1 MKRTKKAF
9 QLLKTTTYGK
19 SLIPAFII
27 FLLMAVLS
35 LPVYANETQEGE
47 SDSAV
52 FYTVT
57 GIENSEQLANLLPFE
72 MVRRSSQNTEPLFY
86 HVYNNGLLTVNATIE
101 DNEGNITN
109 QTLPVSWSCWDNS
122 TTITNTTV
130 CGEYIETGTIQLPDA
145 SYTWSDGVLSE
156 LSLLVRVY
164 DPIEPVEIVAL
175 EEVWNE
181 FSTAFSLEQNSSMD
195 DLLASSPLQTTWPC
209 YDAMGNEYLCPVIY
223 NTDAVIEDTVGIYEI
238 TATFE
243 TPLNCRFSDSLTV
256 PSYSMPVTVQASGQP
271 RLDLSYISPN
281 YEYILFP
288 WITSGIN
295 LDTIEVWLSENDGEW
310 RMLEPGDE
318 VFIHST
324 MLDLY
329 AWYLNEGSTYRIQ
342 VDYEGGQTGIASFT
356 YGWDILSDKEYIEGD
371 RDGGDTNGNAPIT
384 PPESSEPTA
393 PEPSVPEVNVP
404 TVPEPTVPEVNVP
417 TVPEPTVPEVTVP
430 TKPEVTE
437 PEPTV
442 PTEPDSTEP
451 EITEPEPTVPTEPDS
466 TEPEVAE
473 PEPTVPTEP
482 EVTEPESTEPETT
495 EPEVAEPEPTVPTEP
510 EVTEPEPME
519 PQPPTNEFPKEP
531 YLLGSEMN
539 AMLESL
545 DTALF
550 SNGSISLNIPA
561 DSIASLDLSST
572 DRILVTVLPHGNN
585 GFSVSISKN
594 DVDVT
599 NVSSMQISLP
609 YEPAKNTVPV
619 LFSENGNKIASGDYV
634 TETGLVTFTIH
645 ETGTFY
651 IQDEPVPLQATIADN
666 TSPSILIAIAVTVII
681 CFIIISILLFTNK
694 RKYIPYLL
702 TLLAASGLCVSLYL
716 WNNKYTHDGIQ
727 PSQGQ
732 LSATEANL
740 EKISFLI
747 RDWEF
752 YPDQLLT
759 PDTYPGE
766 RMVYTAIGDYTRFDG
781 LGTRTSPHGYGSYAL
796 HMDLP
801 KATLAY
807 ALELP
812 EIYSAYK
819 LYINGKLITSVGN
832 PQPDSYTPATQ
843 AKIVTF
849 EAGGHVDILLAVSD
863 YSHFYSG
870 MVYPPVFGTFSK
882 VESLHNIRLAI
893 TLIVCTIGLLF
904 SLLYIYFGIS
914 MKQKAPFLFAALCF
928 IMFLTPLFPI
938 IHSLWELPVFP
949 WYALELICIY
959 LMMFLVILLHNRLC
973 DTGYY
978 CRRISTAISAVFC
991 LLAGC
996 YGFFSAYLT
1005 VPVMQLFS
1013 RCLFVYKLAFAAY
1026 LLISAGASIK
1036 RLNNT
1041 SRPLFFASIAYA
1053 TVFVWDRILPTFE
1066 PIFFGWFMDW
1076 GSLII
1081 VCSIGY
1087 TLWRDLTNAYINKL
1101 AFEEENHQFK
1111 KQLAMQEVYHRELS
1125 GQLEERRKMTH
1136 DFRQQLH
1143 TISGFVEQ
1151 LKISATQDAPLEE
1164 LQKYLDTLT
1173 AHTATHSPMIAGVFS
1188 QNTAVDVLLQYY
1200 YFCAKEHDIHIDIRF
1215 CLPQQPLLSDV
1226 ELCTALGNLLENAV
1240 DACNRMPA
1248 MNDSGSGKT
1257 ITISSRETDGQW
1269 FVLVENTYD
1278 GIFLK
1283 KNNRFLSRKDTHS
1296 KRFGIGLESVKD
1308 IINKHNGSLDIYPKE
1323 NVFGVGITLPLK

>member
-9 QLLKTTTYGK
+9 QLLKTTAYGK

-35 LPVYANETQEGE
+35 LPVYADETQEGE

-86 HVYNNGLLTVNATIE
+86 HVYNNGLLTVNATIK
-101 DNEGNITN
+101 DSEGNITN

-145 SYTWSDGVLSE
+145 SYTWGDGVLSE

-164 DPIEPVEIVAL
+164 DPTEPVEIVAL

-243 TPLNCRFSDSLTV
+243 APLNCRFSDSLTV
-256 PSYSMPVTVQASGQP
+256 PSYSMPVTVQALGQP

-310 RMLEPGDE
+310 RMLEPDDE

-324 MLDLY
+324 VLDLY

-430 TKPEVTE
+430 TEPEVTE

-442 PTEPDSTEP
+442 PTEPASTEP
-451 EITEPEPTVPTEPDS
+451 EP
-466 TEPEVAE
+466 A
-473 PEPTVPTEP
+473 VPTEP
-482 EVTEPESTEPETT
+482 EVT
-495 EPEVAEPEPTVPTEP
+495 EPEPTVPTEP
-510 EVTEPEPME
+510 EVTEPEPTVPTE
-519 PQPPTNEFPKEP
+519 PESTEPEVAEPESTEPAVPTDPEPTEPETSEP

-539 AMLESL
+539 TMLETS

-572 DRILVTVLPHGNN
+572 DRILVTILPHGNN
-585 GFSVSISKN
+585 GFSVSIFKN
-594 DVDVT
+594 DVAVT
-599 NVSSMQISLP
+599 KVSTMQISLP

-651 IQDEPVPLQATIADN
+651 IQDEAVPLQAAIADN
-666 TSPSILIAIAVTVII
+666 TSPSMLIALVVTAIIFFAIIA
-681 CFIIISILLFTNK
+681 ILLITNK

-732 LSATEANL
+732 LSVTEANL
-740 EKISFLI
+740 EKTSFLI

-766 RMVYTAIGDYTRFDG
+766 RMVYTAIGDRTRFDG

-796 HMDLP
+796 HINLP
-801 KATLAY
+801 KDTQTY

-812 EIYSAYK
+812 EIYSAYR

-832 PQPDSYTPATQ
+832 PLPDSYTPATQ

-849 EAGGHVDILLAVSD
+849 EAGGQADILLAVSD

-870 MVYPPVFGTFSK
+870 MVYPPAFGTFSE
-882 VESLHNIRLAI
+882 VNSLHNMRLAV
-893 TLIVCTIGLLF
+893 TLIACTIGLLF
-904 SLLYIYFGIS
+904 SLFYIYFGIN

-959 LMMFLVILLHNRLC
+959 LIMFFVILLHNRLC

-978 CRRISTAISAVFC
+978 CRRISTAISAGFC
-991 LLAGC
+991 LVAGC
-996 YGFFSAYLT
+996 YGLFSAYLT
-1005 VPVMQLFS
+1005 VPVMQLYS
-1013 RCLFVYKLAFAAY
+1013 RCLFIYKLAFAAY
-1026 LLISAGASIK
+1026 LLISAGLSLK
-1036 RLNNT
+1036 RLNQIAK
-1041 SRPLFFASIAYA
+1041 PLFFAEIAYA
-1053 TVFVWDRILPTFE
+1053 VVFIWDRILPTFE

-1076 GSLII
+1076 GSLMI
-1081 VCSIGY
+1081 VCAIGY
-1087 TLWRDLTNAYINKL
+1087 TLWRDLTSVYMNKL
-1101 AFEEENHQFK
+1101 AFEEENHQYK
-1111 KQLAMQEVYHRELS
+1111 KQLAMQEVYQKELN
-1125 GQLEERRKMTH
+1125 GQLEERRRMTH
-1136 DFRQQLH
+1136 DFRQQIY

-1151 LKISATQDAPLEE
+1151 LKNSSSKETSLTQLE
-1164 LQKYLDTLT
+1164 KYLNSLT
-1173 AHTATHSPMIAGVFS
+1173 AHTTTHSNMITGAFS

-1200 YFCAKEHDIHIDIRF
+1200 YFCAKEHNIHMDIRF
-1215 CLPQQPLLSDV
+1215 CLPQSPILSDV
-1226 ELCTALGNLLENAV
+1226 ELCTVLGNLLENAV
-1240 DACNRMPA
+1240 DACNRMPDLA
-1248 MNDSGSGKT
+1248 ESDSQKRISL
-1257 ITISSRETDGQW
+1257 SSRETEGQW
-1269 FVLVENTYD
+1269 FVFVENTYD
-1278 GIFLK
+1278 GIVQK
-1283 KNNRFLSRKDTHS
+1283 KNNRFLSRKDANS
-1296 KRFGIGLESVKD
+1296 KRFGIGLESVED
-1308 IINKHNGSLDIYPKE
+1308 IAKKHNGILDIYPKE
-1323 NVFGVGITLPLK
+1323 TVFGVGITFNKKTASHA